1 MTCDLSTGRY
11 LKPTWAQEKN
21 TNTLKPWLRW
31 DHQSS
36 PAFCLQKGTTSRE
49 SFAATKYS
57 NFFKRGTALCF
68 GCSLFMFEPQS
79 LGQRYRFSSVF
90 NGGQDINSETQH
102 NIFVLLGRIKS
113 GAGDWYKKYHL
124 LYIGW
129 LSSAAPST
137 FSSTDQREIG
147 TSTGCCS
154 LISFGLCP
162 WTRSI
167 YPTYT
172 QHLLELCRPQLSY
185 RNSCKTWLHPMK
197 SPVIHI
203 KYPNVLLL
211 KSSPAMPPWSFQGR
225 PWVNFC
231 AAIGACLGRSLSALP
246 RPGFDHRY
254 TICCTIWGFPKMGG
268 TQKWM
273 VYKGKYY

>member
-1 MTCDLSTGRY
+1 MTCDLSTSRY

-21 TNTLKPWLRW
+21 TKTLKPWLRW
-31 DHQSS
+31 DQQSS
-36 PAFCLQKGTTSRE
+36 LRFACKKARLPGKASLQLNIVISLKEERLCVLAVVYSCLTRSLLVKDPDFHLFSMVVGTSILRHNTTFLSSWE
-49 SFAATKYS
+49 EL
-57 NFFKRGTALCF
+57 NRGLVT
-68 GCSLFMFEPQS
+68 G
-79 LGQRYRFSSVF
+79 
-90 NGGQDINSETQH
+90 
-102 NIFVLLGRIKS
+102 IKTIT
-113 GAGDWYKKYHL
+113 
-124 LYIGW
+124 YIGW

-154 LISFGLCP
+154 LIFFGLCP

-172 QHLLELCRPQLSY
+172 QQLLELCRPQLSY
-185 RNSCKTWLHPMK
+185 RNSCKTWLNTMK
-197 SPVIHI
+197 SLLIHI
-203 KYPNVLLL
+203 NYPNVLLL

-231 AAIGACLGRSLSALP
+231 AAIGACPGRSLSALP
-246 RPGFDHRY
+246 RPGFDHGY
-254 TICCTIWGFPKMGG
+254 TICCTIWGFPKIGG

-273 VYKGKYY
+273 VYKGHYY